1 MAISVDPSVSDP
13 LSIPNGSDFSDI
25 VADSNLFFKKNS
37 EIGLNSE
44 NKETNAGERNR
55 PKLQPDNLSSR
66 SCNRKI
72 PNNGTIAATTGNP
85 QGIPPTLSS
94 TTAVLTPTTHQTL
107 RPYCPPSKPIESG
120 KARPLHIFSTSTQ
133 NLKPMAFS
141 KIGIIGAGISGLA
154 AAKQLASHQPTVFE
168 ATDSLGGV
176 WKHCSFK
183 STKLQTPRC
192 DYEFSDYPWPTRD
205 NSSFPSYVEIL
216 EYLTSYA
223 THFDLLKFVSFN
235 SKVVEIRFVGH
246 DINVLGGGGG
256 GEGLSAAVGQP
267 IWEVAVQTDQSNT
280 VQWHAFEFLVI
291 CTGKY
296 GDVPKI
302 PDFPHNKGPEV
313 FGGKVLHT
321 MDYSKLEKE
330 EATQLL
336 QGKKVVVI
344 GYKKSAIDLAVECAE
359 SNQGPE
365 GQTCTMVVR
374 TLHWT
379 VPHYW
384 VWGLPFYL
392 FYSTRSSQFLH
403 QSPNQGLLRNLLCC
417 LLSPARRSISKI
429 IESYLAWKLPLNK
442 YGLKPDHPFEED
454 YASCQMAILPENF
467 FSEADKGKIAFKNS
481 TSKWWFWEGGVE
493 FEDKTKLEADVVVL
507 ATGFDGKK
515 KLRDIIPQPF
525 RSLVEFPSGMMPLY
539 RGTINPMIPNMAFVG
554 YIESVSNLHTAE
566 LRCKWL
572 ARLIDNQFKLPSVE
586 KMLEQTTKEMEIMKK
601 TTRFYRRSC
610 ISTFS
615 INHSDEICQEMGWS
629 SWRKK
634 SWFSEAFSPYMSQD
648 YQEEI

>member
-1 MAISVDPSVSDP
+1 
-13 LSIPNGSDFSDI
+13 
-25 VADSNLFFKKNS
+25 
-37 EIGLNSE
+37 
-44 NKETNAGERNR
+44 
-55 PKLQPDNLSSR
+55 
-66 SCNRKI
+66 
-72 PNNGTIAATTGNP
+72 
-85 QGIPPTLSS
+85 
-94 TTAVLTPTTHQTL
+94 
-107 RPYCPPSKPIESG
+107 
-120 KARPLHIFSTSTQ
+120 
-133 NLKPMAFS
+133 MAFS

-154 AAKQLASHQPTVFE
+154 AAKQLASHQPMVFE
-168 ATDSLGGV
+168 ATI
-176 WKHCSFK
+176 
-183 STKLQTPRC
+183 
-192 DYEFSDYPWPTRD
+192 
-205 NSSFPSYVEIL
+205 PSEGCGNI
-216 EYLTSYA
+216 
-223 THFDLLKFVSFN
+223 FVSFN

-246 DINVLGGGGG
+246 DINVLGGGGL
-256 GEGLSAAVGQP
+256 GEGLSAAVSQP
-267 IWEVAVQTDQSNT
+267 IWEVAVQTDQSDT

-321 MDYSKLEKE
+321 LDYSKLEKE

-344 GYKKSAIDLAVECAE
+344 GYKKSAIDFAVECAE

-384 VWGLPFYL
+384 
-392 FYSTRSSQFLH
+392 
-403 QSPNQGLLRNLLCC
+403 
-417 LLSPARRSISKI
+417 RRSISKI

-507 ATGFDGKK
+507 AT
-515 KLRDIIPQPF
+515 
-525 RSLVEFPSGMMPLY
+525 
-539 RGTINPMIPNMAFVG
+539 
-554 YIESVSNLHTAE
+554 E

-572 ARLIDNQFKLPSVE
+572 ARLIDNQFKLPAWRRCSSKPQRDGNHE
-586 KMLEQTTKEMEIMKK
+586 ENNKILQKK
-601 TTRFYRRSC
+601 LHFY
-610 ISTFS
+610 FQ